1 MLTKENIQAEAIST
15 LEKDKR
21 LILQWATGVG
31 KGYTA
36 VRAIQQLKPSSVL
49 IVVAE
54 TAHKKNWAE
63 EFKLAGGVDKLDT
76 SITVECYASLKN
88 YENTYWDLII
98 FDEAHHLGSEKRLDI
113 LSTLKANRVLV
124 LSATLS
130 DPDLLY
136 CLKLTFG
143 EFKCS
148 VITIQQAIDNHLLPE
163 PKIYLI
169 PLNLD
174 YLNKNQ
180 IIEETWGISAKRKT
194 YECTMKERW
203 NYIKNKKTLYPNVK
217 LIIHCSAYEKYNYLT
232 EQMDFWMKK
241 FYTTRNEAFK
251 AKALNYGSQ
260 RKILM
265 GESKTEVVKRL
276 LETLEGKKY
285 ICFCTN
291 ISQAEVLGGANAI
304 HSEKKSSN
312 QAIIDSF
319 NEGSINSLFA
329 VGMLQEGQNLKGIQA
344 GVIVQLDGKERA
356 FIQKFGRSMRAED
369 PIQYI
374 FYYRY
379 TQDEKWMK
387 KVLEGIDPN
396 FIKEYEIHN

>member
-1 MLTKENIQAEAIST
+1 MLTKESIQADAIE
-15 LEKDKR
+15 LLYKEKR
-21 LILQWATGVG
+21 VILNWATGVG

-36 VRAIQQLKPSSVL
+36 VKAIQRIKPDSTL

-54 TAHKKNWAE
+54 TAHKKNWEE
-63 EFKLAGGVDKLDT
+63 EFIKAGEDYKKCNVL
-76 SITVECYASLKN
+76 IECYASLKN
-88 YENTYWDLII
+88 YKYSYFDLII
-98 FDEAHHLGSEKRLDI
+98 FDEAHHLGSEIRLDV
-113 LSTLKANRVLV
+113 LSSMKAQRVLA

-130 DPDLLY
+130 DIDLLY

-143 EFKCS
+143 EFKSS

-169 PLNLD
+169 PLTLD
-174 YLNKNQ
+174 YLNQNQ
-180 IIEETWGISAKRKT
+180 IIEETWGLAAKRKT

-203 NYIKNKKTLYPNVK
+203 NYIKNKKTLYPNVR
-217 LIIHCSAYEKYNYLT
+217 LIIHCSIYDKYKYLS
-232 EQMDFWMKK
+232 EQMDFWMKR
-241 FYTTRNEAFK
+241 FYTTRNEVFK

-260 RKILM
+260 RKVLM
-265 GESKTEVVKRL
+265 GESKTEVVKKL
-276 LETLEGKKY
+276 LKTLEGKKY

-291 ISQAEVLGGANAI
+291 IIQAGVLGGANAI

-329 VGMLQEGQNLKGIQA
+329 VGMLQEGQNLNGIQA

-387 KVLEGIDPN
+387 NVLEGIDQN

>member
-1 MLTKENIQAEAIST
+1 MLTKESIQADAIE
-15 LEKDKR
+15 LLYKEKR
-21 LILQWATGVG
+21 VILNWATGVG

-36 VRAIQQLKPSSVL
+36 VKAIQRIKPDSTL

-54 TAHKKNWAE
+54 TAHKKNWEE
-63 EFKLAGGVDKLDT
+63 EFIKAGEDYKKCNVL
-76 SITVECYASLKN
+76 IECYASLKN
-88 YENTYWDLII
+88 YKYSYFDLII
-98 FDEAHHLGSEKRLDI
+98 FDEAHHLGSEIRLDV
-113 LSTLKANRVLV
+113 LSSMKAQRVLA

-130 DPDLLY
+130 DIDLLY

-143 EFKCS
+143 EFKSS

-169 PLNLD
+169 PLTLD
-174 YLNKNQ
+174 YLNQNQ
-180 IIEETWGISAKRKT
+180 IIEETWGLSAKRKT

-203 NYIKNKKTLYPNVK
+203 NYIKNKKTLYPNVR
-217 LIIHCSAYEKYNYLT
+217 LIIHCTVYDKYKYLT

-265 GESKTEVVKRL
+265 GESKTEVVKKL
-276 LETLEGKKY
+276 LKTLEGKKY

-329 VGMLQEGQNLKGIQA
+329 VGMLQEGQNLNGIQA

-387 KVLEGIDPN
+387 NVLEGIDQN

>member
-1 MLTKENIQAEAIST
+1 MLTKESIQENAIE
-15 LEKDKR
+15 LLYKEKR
-21 LILQWATGVG
+21 VILNWATGVG

-36 VRAIQQLKPSSVL
+36 VKAIQRIKPDSTL

-54 TAHKKNWAE
+54 TAHKKNWEE
-63 EFKLAGGVDKLDT
+63 EFIKAGEDYKKCNVL
-76 SITVECYASLKN
+76 IECYASLKN
-88 YENTYWDLII
+88 YKDSYFDLII
-98 FDEAHHLGSEKRLDI
+98 FDEAHHLGSEIRLDV
-113 LSTLKANRVLV
+113 LSSMKAQRVLA

-143 EFKCS
+143 EFKSS
-148 VITIQQAIDNHLLPE
+148 VVTIQQAIDNHLLPE

-180 IIEETWGISAKRKT
+180 IIEETWGLSAKRKT

-203 NYIKNKKTLYPNVK
+203 NYIKNKKTLYPNVR
-217 LIIHCSAYEKYNYLT
+217 LIIHCTVYDKYKYLT

-260 RKILM
+260 RKVLM
-265 GESKTEVVKRL
+265 GESKTEVVKKL
-276 LETLEGKKY
+276 LKTLEGKKY

-304 HSEKKSSN
+304 HSEKKSYN

-329 VGMLQEGQNLKGIQA
+329 VGMLQEGQNLRGIQA

-387 KVLEGIDPN
+387 NVLEGIDQN

>member
-1 MLTKENIQAEAIST
+1 MLTKESIQENAIE
-15 LEKDKR
+15 LLYKEKR
-21 LILQWATGVG
+21 VILNWATGVG

-36 VRAIQQLKPSSVL
+36 VKAIQKIKPDSTL

-54 TAHKKNWAE
+54 TAHKKNWEE
-63 EFKLAGGVDKLDT
+63 EFIKAGEDYKKCNVL
-76 SITVECYASLKN
+76 IECYASLKH
-88 YENTYWDLII
+88 YKHSYFDLII
-98 FDEAHHLGSEKRLDI
+98 FDEAHHLGSEIRLDV
-113 LSTLKANRVLV
+113 LSSMKAQRVLA

-130 DPDLLY
+130 DVDLLY

-143 EFKCS
+143 EFKSS

-169 PLNLD
+169 PLTLD
-174 YLNKNQ
+174 YLNQNQ
-180 IIEETWGISAKRKT
+180 IIEETWGLAAKRKT

-203 NYIKNKKTLYPNVK
+203 NYIKNKKTLYPNVR
-217 LIIHCSAYEKYNYLT
+217 LIIHCTVYDKYKYLT

-241 FYTTRNEAFK
+241 FYTTRNEVFK

-260 RKILM
+260 RKVLM
-265 GESKTEVVKRL
+265 GESKTEVVKKL

-387 KVLEGIDPN
+387 NVLEGIDQN

>member
-1 MLTKENIQAEAIST
+1 MLTKESIQENAIE
-15 LEKDKR
+15 LLYKEKR
-21 LILQWATGVG
+21 VILNWATGVG

-36 VRAIQQLKPSSVL
+36 VKAIQKIKPDSTL

-54 TAHKKNWAE
+54 TAHKKNWEE
-63 EFKLAGGVDKLDT
+63 EFIKAGEDYKKCNVL
-76 SITVECYASLKN
+76 IECYASLKH
-88 YENTYWDLII
+88 YKHSYFDLII
-98 FDEAHHLGSEKRLDI
+98 FDEAHHLGSEIRLDV
-113 LSTLKANRVLV
+113 LSSMKAQRVLA

-130 DPDLLY
+130 DIDLLY

-143 EFKCS
+143 EFKSS

-169 PLNLD
+169 PLTLD
-174 YLNKNQ
+174 YLNQNQ
-180 IIEETWGISAKRKT
+180 IIEETWGLSAKRKT

-203 NYIKNKKTLYPNVK
+203 NYIKNKKTLYPNVR
-217 LIIHCSAYEKYNYLT
+217 LIIHCTVYDKYKYLT

-241 FYTTRNEAFK
+241 FYTTRNEVFK

-260 RKILM
+260 RKVLM
-265 GESKTEVVKRL
+265 GESKTEVVKKL

-387 KVLEGIDPN
+387 NVLEGIDQN

>member
-1 MLTKENIQAEAIST
+1 MLTKESIQADAIE
-15 LEKDKR
+15 LLYKEKR
-21 LILQWATGVG
+21 VILNWATGVG

-36 VRAIQQLKPSSVL
+36 VKAIQRIKPDSTL

-54 TAHKKNWAE
+54 TAHKKNWEE
-63 EFKLAGGVDKLDT
+63 EFIKAGEDYKKCNVL
-76 SITVECYASLKN
+76 IECYASLKN
-88 YENTYWDLII
+88 YKHSYFDLII
-98 FDEAHHLGSEKRLDI
+98 FDEAHHLGSEIRLDV
-113 LSTLKANRVLV
+113 LSSMKAQRVLA

-130 DPDLLY
+130 DIDLLY

-143 EFKCS
+143 EFKSS

-174 YLNKNQ
+174 YLNQNQ
-180 IIEETWGISAKRKT
+180 IIEETWGLSAKRKT

-203 NYIKNKKTLYPNVK
+203 NYIKNKKTLYPNVR
-217 LIIHCSAYEKYNYLT
+217 LIIHCTVYDKYKYLT

-265 GESKTEVVKRL
+265 GESKTEVVKKL
-276 LETLEGKKY
+276 LKTLEGKKY

-387 KVLEGIDPN
+387 NVLEGIDQN

>member
-1 MLTKENIQAEAIST
+1 MLTKESIQADAIE
-15 LEKDKR
+15 LLYKEKR
-21 LILQWATGVG
+21 VILNWATGVG

-36 VRAIQQLKPSSVL
+36 VKAIQRIKPDSTL

-54 TAHKKNWAE
+54 TAHKKNWEE
-63 EFKLAGGVDKLDT
+63 EFIKAGEDYKKCNVL
-76 SITVECYASLKN
+76 IECYASLKN
-88 YENTYWDLII
+88 YKYSYFDLII
-98 FDEAHHLGSEKRLDI
+98 FDEAHHLGSEIRLDV
-113 LSTLKANRVLV
+113 LSSMKAQRVLA

-130 DPDLLY
+130 DIDLLY

-143 EFKCS
+143 EFKSS

-169 PLNLD
+169 PLTLD
-174 YLNKNQ
+174 YLNQNQ
-180 IIEETWGISAKRKT
+180 IIEETWGLSAKRKT

-203 NYIKNKKTLYPNVK
+203 NYIKNKKTLYPNVR
-217 LIIHCSAYEKYNYLT
+217 LIIHCTVYDKYKYLT

-241 FYTTRNEAFK
+241 FYATRNEAFK

-265 GESKTEVVKRL
+265 GESKTEVVKKL
-276 LETLEGKKY
+276 LKTLEGKKY

-329 VGMLQEGQNLKGIQA
+329 VGMLQEGQNLNGIQA

-387 KVLEGIDPN
+387 NVLEGIDQN